1 MDLER
6 AFETFIQEHQLI
18 VPTDRVLVAVS
29 GGVDSMVLAHL
40 MRQSNQKFGIA
51 HCNFRLRGAASDADE
66 QFVRDLANAWQI
78 PVFIHHF
85 DTKKYAEE
93 NGLSVQMAARELR
106 YTWFE
111 IIRESAEYK
120 HIATGHNL
128 NDSVETSLLNFMR
141 GTGITGL
148 GGIPVQ
154 NGHVVRP
161 LLFAT
166 REAILTYAQDKNI
179 QWREDSSNLKDDYT
193 RNAIRMHVVPKFTDL
208 NPAFLSA
215 ASNTMRHLRD
225 ADKNLQ
231 FLLGAFIGGPD
242 PNGVYHLPKSK
253 LETLPALQSALFDFL
268 QPLGFIADQVQQVV
282 QCWGQTGTEWQSTTG
297 YRLIMD
303 RDELLLTNVV
313 RKGAAV
319 TISKDDLMVR
329 TPDGGSLMFLHTPS
343 KAVFPDDP
351 NTVLVDAAELRFP
364 LHLRRW
370 EPGDSFQPLGM
381 AGNRQK
387 LQDFFTNQKLSKLEK
402 ENAWILADESGR
414 IVWIVG
420 MRLDERFKI
429 TDSTAAFLKI
439 SWVT

>member
-1 MDLER
+1 MNLEQ
-6 AFETFIQEHQLI
+6 AFETFLQENQLI
-18 VPTDRVLVAVS
+18 APTDRILVAVS

-40 MRQSNQKFGIA
+40 VRQSNQKFGIA

-66 QFVRDLANAWQI
+66 QFVRDLANAWEV
-78 PVFIHHF
+78 PVYIHHF

-93 NGLSVQMAARELR
+93 NGISVQMAARELR

-111 IIRESAEYK
+111 IIRESADFT

-128 NDSVETSLLNFMR
+128 NDSVETCLLNLMR

-154 NGHVVRP
+154 NGHVIRP

-166 REAILTYAQDKNI
+166 REAILAYAHEKNI
-179 QWREDSSNLKDDYT
+179 QWREDSSNAKDDYT
-193 RNAIRMHVVPKFTDL
+193 RNAIRRHVLPKLTDL
-208 NPAFLSA
+208 NPAFLTA
-215 ASNTMRHLRD
+215 ASTTMRHLRD

-231 FLLGAFIGGPD
+231 FLLSNFIGTPD
-242 PNGVYHLPKSK
+242 ANGVFHLPKSK
-253 LETLPALQSALFDFL
+253 LATLPALQSALFDFL
-268 QPLGFIADQVQQVV
+268 QPLEFTADQVQQVV
-282 QCWGQTGTEWQSTTG
+282 ECWGQTGTEWQSTSG

-303 RDELLLTNVV
+303 RDEILLTNVD
-313 RKGAAV
+313 RKAAML

-329 TPDGGSLMFLHTPS
+329 MPDGGSLVIMHLPS
-343 KAVFPDDP
+343 VTEFPDDP
-351 NTVLVDAAELRFP
+351 KTIMADSTALRFP

-370 EPGDSFQPLGM
+370 EPGDTFQPLGM
-381 AGNRQK
+381 GGNRQK

-402 ENAWILADESGR
+402 EQAWILADDEGR

-429 TDSTAAFLKI
+429 TASTDAYLKI

>member
-1 MDLER
+1 MDLEQ
-6 AFETFIQEHQLI
+6 AFETFFQEHQLFTPAGRI
-18 VPTDRVLVAVS
+18 LVAVS

-66 QFVRDLANAWQI
+66 QFVRDLATAWRI

-85 DTKKYAEE
+85 NTKKYAEE

-111 IIRESAEYK
+111 IIRESEGFNC
-120 HIATGHNL
+120 IATGHNL
-128 NDSVETSLLNFMR
+128 NDSVETSLLNFVR

-166 REAILTYAQDKNI
+166 REAILNYAQENSI
-179 QWREDSSNLKDDYT
+179 QWREDSSNLKDNYT
-193 RNAIRMHVVPKFTDL
+193 RNAIRLHVVPKLTGL

-215 ASNTMRHLRD
+215 ASNTMRHVRD

-231 FLLGAFIGGPD
+231 FLLGRFFGQPGPD
-242 PNGVYHLPKSK
+242 GVYHLPKSK

-268 QPLGFIADQVQQVV
+268 QPFGFTADQVQQIVH
-282 QCWGQTGTEWQSTTG
+282 CWGQTGTEWQSTAG
-297 YRLIMD
+297 YRLVMD
-303 RDELLLTNVV
+303 RDELLLTNIV
-313 RKGAAV
+313 RQAAAV

-329 TPDGGSLMFLHTPS
+329 LPDGGSLMFLHAPS

-351 NTVLVDAAELRFP
+351 KTVLVDAAELRFP
-364 LHLRRW
+364 LHLRHW
-370 EPGDSFQPLGM
+370 EPGDIFQPLGM

-402 ENAWILADESGR
+402 EQAWILTDDEAR

-420 MRLDERFKI
+420 KRLDERFKV
-429 TDSTAAFLKI
+429 TDSTAEFLKI